1 MFCLIIKKLI
11 LGCKT
16 IWQSIRKFPCA
27 VWSVSTS
34 SYGQRRNIFSW
45 KLHTCM
51 VWIFLIITFSLDLK
65 IKKRGITKS
74 CYHPQPAIIF
84 LTTNHDHQRPAI
96 TSWPQPTT
104 SQIFAVT
111 TRNQP
116 NICCHHTRPAIVS
129 PPRTTTWNFTEK
141 LFLRLI
147 NWLKQPAVS
156 SKVASER
163 CSLIWAVLKV

>member
-45 KLHTCM
+45 KLHICM

-84 LTTNHDHQRPAI
+84 LTTNHDHQQPAI
-96 TSWPQPTT
+96 TSWPQLTT
-104 SQIFAVT
+104 IQIFAVT
-111 TRNQP
+111 TRDQP
-116 NICCHHTRPAIVS
+116 LFHHHEPLLGTLLK
-129 PPRTTTWNFTEK
+129 K